1 MIMNEK
7 KVWGS
12 ISTTADFAFHAF
24 LPDFQQFSD
33 PKFYLST
40 WAESGQKKY
49 TFEVSLPIESSWNIT
64 FRPIQ
69 KCPFQDVKKL
79 SESFC

>member
-40 WAESGQKKY
+40 WAEYGQKKY
-49 TFEVSLPIESSWNIT
+49 TLKSPYL
-64 FRPIQ
+64 
-69 KCPFQDVKKL
+69 
-79 SESFC
+79 

>member
-40 WAESGQKKY
+40 WDEYGRKKY

>member
-40 WAESGQKKY
+40 WAEYGQKKY

>member
-12 ISTTADFAFHAF
+12 ISTTADFTFHAF
-24 LPDFQQFSD
+24 LPDFQRFSD

-40 WAESGQKKY
+40 WAEYEQKKY
-49 TFEVSLPIESSWNIT
+49 TFEVYLPIESSWNIT
-64 FRPIQ
+64 FGPIQ
-69 KCPFQDVKKL
+69 KCSFQVVKKL